1 MFPLA
6 GKQFPKSAEELATA
20 IEDALTA
27 VFTLEEGTGVSVEGG
42 KYPAIKK
49 VTIDLDGASV
59 SAKKPPP
66 KPEGVGKR
74 EEGVTVDR
82 LEVSGRPIRYEDAE
96 MELGLTARGV
106 TLDFDRD
113 RKGKP
118 LLVLN
123 DAKEGKVEAKI
134 GKEDLERL
142 VEEAARAAAETQ
154 GIKIQDLDLKLTS
167 KGPRSAA
174 AEVRVKAKKAIL
186 SGVVVIKGQLDIDN
200 DLNATISGLS
210 ASGEGVVGSAA
221 AGLVQGKLKQYDGT
235 KVSLM
240 AFSLG
245 DVKLRDLKI
254 DLKDA
259 LKVSAS
265 FGSE

>member
-6 GKQFPKSAEELATA
+6 GKDFPESAEELSDA
-20 IEDALTA
+20 IEDALKD
-27 VFTLEEGTGVSVEGG
+27 VFTLDKGTGVSVEGG
-42 KYPAIKK
+42 KFPAVKK

-59 SAKKPPP
+59 SATKPPP

-74 EEGVTVDR
+74 EDGITVER
-82 LEVSGRPIRYEDAE
+82 LEVSGHPIRYEEAE
-96 MELGLTARGV
+96 LDLGLSARGV

-113 RKGKP
+113 KKGKP

-134 GKEDLERL
+134 SKEDLENL
-142 VEEAARAAAETQ
+142 VLEAARVAAGAQ
-154 GIKIQDLDLKLTS
+154 GVKIEDLDLKLTS

-174 AEVRVKAKKAIL
+174 AEVRVKAKKMMMT
-186 SGVVVIKGQLDIDN
+186 GVVVIKGQLDID
-200 DLNATISGLS
+200 DELNATVSGLS
-210 ASGEGVVGSAA
+210 ASGEGIVGSAA
-221 AGLVQGKLKQYDGT
+221 AGIVQGKLRQYDGT

-240 AFSLG
+240 TFSLG

-254 DLKDA
+254 DLKGA

-265 FGSE
+265 FGSA